1 MTNYIGRSEG
11 VQNFGRT
18 YRLKFLDKGN
28 NILHEIYQ
36 DDRNQWNG
44 LRITF
49 EIDQQT
55 AAMCQGAS
63 FQIYN
68 LSQKTRTLISS
79 ASKVV
84 FEAGYELN
92 SGVLYTGNIVDT
104 LDLRQ
109 QPDYIFELIC
119 MDYQD
124 QYPPIS
130 VDIPSGQTPLQ
141 IVEAVAAKVNGLGYN
156 VANLK
161 SLPTTPYN
169 KRIHI
174 TQMEYTQAIGKIAL
188 LLNISLWV
196 TNDQIYALPNK
207 LDGLPANSEKID
219 INYKTGMIGSPTYNL
234 ANSGVTVLT
243 TLNHR
248 LIPANVVKIESQN
261 PQVQV
266 AQAKFIGFDQAALSR
281 GEWVIMTAQH
291 KGDSRDGAWQSYIQ
305 SFSYEPLGRNLT

>member
-1 MTNYIGRSEG
+1 MTNYIGKATG
-11 VQNFGRT
+11 AKGFGRT
-18 YRLKFLDKGN
+18 YRLKFLDKRN
-28 NILHEIYQ
+28 NLVHEIYQ
-36 DDRNQWNG
+36 DNRNNWNG
-44 LRITF
+44 LRIQF
-49 EIDQQT
+49 EVDQQT
-55 AAMCQGAS
+55 AAMCQGAH
-63 FQIYN
+63 FNIFN
-68 LSQKTRTLISS
+68 LSEETRTLLSS

-92 SGVLYTGNIVDT
+92 SGVLYTGNIVDS

-109 QPDYIFELIC
+109 PPDYIYQIIC

-130 VDIPSGQTPLQ
+130 VDIPKGQTPLQ
-141 IVEAVAAKVNGLGYN
+141 IIETVATKVNGLGYN
-156 VANLK
+156 IANLK

-169 KRIHI
+169 KRINI
-174 TQMEYTQAIGKIAL
+174 TQMEYTQAIHKIAL

-196 TNDQIYALPNK
+196 TNGEIYALPNK
-207 LDGLPANSEKID
+207 LTGLPTNTSKID
-219 INYKTGMIGSPTYNL
+219 INYKTGMVGSPTYNL
-234 ANSGVTVLT
+234 ANSGVTVTT

-248 LIPANVVKIESQN
+248 LIPANVVKIEAQN

-266 AQAKFIGFDQAALSR
+266 AQAKFIGFSQAALSR

-291 KGDSRDGAWQSYIQ
+291 KGDSRDGTWHSYIQ